1 MSEVSDARTPV
12 RSHRTSE
19 MNPSLG
25 APVGAPAAV
34 STTDLRPAPTRPE
47 RRRPTST
54 VGAALRPLARRVHLL
69 AGILVAPLLLVLC
82 LTGLV
87 YVFSPQIHESLYASQ
102 LFVDTV
108 GEERRPVA
116 EQVAVALAA
125 HPEGELQSVVPPS
138 EPDRTTRVN
147 LSVPGNGDPS
157 HARTV
162 FVDPYTNYI
171 NGEMNTEHGR
181 LPANVW
187 LRDLHANLHLGKVGR
202 LYSETA
208 ASWLPVIGVGGLLL
222 WLIKQ
227 GRRAR
232 TAREFLVPA
241 PRGKG
246 AQLRLKSV
254 HGPLGFWA
262 FALLL
267 VTGVTGLMMSPFA
280 GPRLFDARPPR
291 LGAAPVDVPV
301 PAKPIGVDAV
311 LHAARDRGLSGTL
324 EVTPSAAPGQVFTVT
339 ETSPGLPVHRT
350 AVAVD
355 PYTGRITE
363 QIGWDDYSLLAQ
375 IRTLGIEL
383 HTGTL
388 FGLANQVLLAVFA
401 VATIVLIAGGYRMWW
416 KRSPY
421 RGQLPP
427 APLPAL
433 RQVPLPL
440 AAVAVLVAVVL
451 GWYLPM
457 FGASLAAFVLVDI
470 VINAIRRRRQRS
482 PKVPTPPR
490 HAAAAQVDV
499 PDPMRQTMDVPEGVV
514 EFKRRGASRWI
525 SVVLQMVLRMVLL
538 ALALGAL
545 HLAYQEPTATT
556 VVPAAA
562 LSLAFLVLGF
572 RSSSSP
578 ARLKIEDGTLDI
590 VASRSHYRFDLSK
603 PGFRLEM
610 PHPPESRKWKVLVHR
625 TGLAPYAIDASM
637 VAPAEFT
644 TALRRYRP
652 EL

>member
-1 MSEVSDARTPV
+1 MSGVSDARTSV
-12 RSHRTSE
+12 RSHRTSAT
-19 MNPSLG
+19 NPSLG
-25 APVGAPAAV
+25 EPVGTPGAV
-34 STTDLRPAPTRPE
+34 STTDLPPVRTRPE
-47 RRRPTST
+47 RGRATSN

-87 YVFSPQIHESLYASQ
+87 YVFSPQIHENLYASQ
-102 LFVDTV
+102 LFVDRV
-108 GEERRPVA
+108 GEEQRPVT

-125 HPEGELQSVVPPS
+125 HPEGELRSVVPPS

-147 LSVPGNGDPS
+147 LSVPGNSDPS
-157 HARTV
+157 HARAV

-187 LRDLHANLHLGKVGR
+187 LRELHANLHLGEFGR

-208 ASWLPVIGVGGLLL
+208 ASWLPVISVGGLLL

-280 GPRLFDARPPR
+280 GPRLFDAQPPR
-291 LGAAPVDVPV
+291 LAAAPVDVGV
-301 PAKPIGVDAV
+301 PANPIGVDAV
-311 LHAARDRGLSGTL
+311 LDAASEHGLSGTL
-324 EVTPSAAPGQVFTVT
+324 EVTPPAAPGQVFTVT
-339 ETSPGLPVHRT
+339 EISPGLPVHRT

-355 PYTGRITE
+355 PYSGRITE
-363 QIGWDDYSLLAQ
+363 HIGWGDYPLLAQ

-433 RQVPLPL
+433 RQVSRPLG
-440 AAVAVLVAVVL
+440 AVAVLVAVVL

-457 FGASLAAFVLVDI
+457 FGASLVAFVLVDI
-470 VINAIRRRRQRS
+470 GINAVRRRRQS
-482 PKVPTPPR
+482 SANGPTAPR
-490 HAAAAQVDV
+490 HAAAAKVDV
-499 PDPMRQTMDVPEGVV
+499 PDPMRQPMDMPEGVV
-514 EFKRRGASRWI
+514 EFKRRGASP
-525 SVVLQMVLRMVLL
+525 STAAVLRMVLL

-545 HLAYQEPTATT
+545 YLAYQERTAPT

-562 LSLAFLVLGF
+562 LFLAFLVAF
-572 RSSSSP
+572 RFSSP
-578 ARLKIEDGTLDI
+578 PATLKIEDGMLDI
-590 VASRSHYRFDLSK
+590 VASRTHYRFDLSN
-603 PGFRLEM
+603 PRLRLEM

-625 TGLAPYAIDASM
+625 TGLAPCAIDASM
-637 VAPAEFT
+637 VAPAEFMT
-644 TALRRYRP
+644 VLRRYRP